1 MKILTH
7 LSKEKINNIVQ
18 SKGSYSFNIDID
30 NKKYEATLSGYSSV
44 IDFFVGEIIN
54 SKIRIKNISF
64 EDMSTLNFQVGQEIK
79 IDNEDYYVTGINANC
94 LYERAEITAI
104 KVK

>member
-7 LSKEKINNIVQ
+7 LSKEKINSIVQ
-18 SKGSYSFNIDID
+18 FKKSYNFNIDID
-30 NKKYEATLSGYSSV
+30 NKKYEATLSGYCSV
-44 IDFFVGEIIN
+44 INFFVGEIIN
-54 SKIRIKNISF
+54 SEIRIKNISF

-79 IDNEDYYVTGINANC
+79 IDDEDYYVTSINADC
-94 LYERAEITAI
+94 LYERAEVTVI

>member
-1 MKILTH
+1 M
-7 LSKEKINNIVQ
+7 
-18 SKGSYSFNIDID
+18 
-30 NKKYEATLSGYSSV
+30 

-79 IDNEDYYVTGINANC
+79 IDNEDYYVTSINANC

>member
-18 SKGSYSFNIDID
+18 SKESYSFNIDIN

-44 IDFFVGEIIN
+44 IDFLVGEIIN

-64 EDMSTLNFQVGQEIK
+64 EDMSTLNFQVGQKIK
-79 IDNEDYYVTGINANC
+79 IDDEDYYVSSIKADCFN
-94 LYERAEITAI
+94 EKAEVTAI
-104 KVK
+104 KMK